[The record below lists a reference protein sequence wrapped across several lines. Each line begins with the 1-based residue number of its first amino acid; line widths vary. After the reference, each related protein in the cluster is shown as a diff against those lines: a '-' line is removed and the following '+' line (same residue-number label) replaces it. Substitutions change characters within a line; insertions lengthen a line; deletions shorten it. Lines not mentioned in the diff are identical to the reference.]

1 MKGFN
6 SMFTKK
12 RFWKTTTAFLLA
24 ACILLGGFAQTS
36 YAEEDLMEFAKK
48 SGYPIKEGYRPKAS
62 IVIDADSGQILWE
75 DQPDLSWSP
84 ASIAKV
90 MTMYLAFE
98 AMEQGKFNLDTT
110 VTATEKYVNISE
122 LYALSNN
129 KITLGVDYPVRELFS
144 MIAVP
149 SSNVA
154 TLMLANLVSDNDEA
168 GFIHKMNEKA
178 AELGMTNTTYFN
190 CSGAQISAFDGFY
203 KAEGIDPDGDNK
215 STARDLAILTYNLL
229 KKYPDVLQFTSKPV
243 VTTME
248 NTPYAE
254 TFETYNYSL
263 PGAKYGYEGV
273 DGLKTGSSP
282 TGGFNYIATAKKGDT
297 RLIEVILG
305 VGDWSDQEGEYERH
319 LAGNAILDHAFSTYE
334 HKKLLPKGANTV
346 DKKEINLK
354 QDFYGFVKKGAKP
367 KFKLVDGQLS
377 LESELGQV
385 SPKIPV
391 QSIQYQ
397 RTKAK
402 GTNDSSVKPETKD
415 AKKSSSTKKE
425 ARNYLISSILAA
437 LGLLLLIFSRVFRK
451 RVVGARRSSRKT
463 SSSTTRL
470 LFVLGILSLLS
481 AVGVLIFL

>member
-1 MKGFN
+1 
-6 SMFTKK
+6 MFIKK
-12 RFWKTTTAFLLA
+12 RFWKATTAFLLA

-48 SGYPIKEGYRPKAS
+48 SGYPIKDGYRPKAS

-75 DQPDLSWSP
+75 EQPDLSWSP

-90 MTMYLAFE
+90 MTMYLALE

-110 VTATEKYVNISE
+110 VTATEKYVNISQI
-122 LYALSNN
+122 YALSNN
-129 KITLGVDYPVRELFS
+129 KIALGVDYPVRDLFS
-144 MIAVP
+144 MVAVP

-168 GFIHKMNEKA
+168 GFIRKMNEKA
-178 AELGMTNTTYFN
+178 TELGMKNTTYFN
-190 CSGAQISAFDGFY
+190 CSGAQISAFGGLY
-203 KAEGIDPDGDNK
+203 QAPGIDPEGDNK
-215 STARDLAILTYNLL
+215 STARDLAILTYNLI
-229 KKYPDVLQFTSKPV
+229 KKYPDVLQFTNKPV

-297 RLIEVILG
+297 RLIEVVLG

-334 HKKLLPKGANTV
+334 YKKLLSKGSN
-346 DKKEINLK
+346 KINGKEITLE
-354 QDFYGFVKKGAKP
+354 QDFYGFAKKDTEPSFTLA
-367 KFKLVDGQLS
+367 DGKLS
-377 LESELGQV
+377 LKNEYGQV

-391 QSIQYQ
+391 QSVRYQ
-397 RTKAK
+397 ETNSKATDDPSTKTEK
-402 GTNDSSVKPETKD
+402 KKPVP
-415 AKKSSSTKKE
+415 SSSTKKE
-425 ARNYLISSILAA
+425 GHNYLVTGILAVS
-437 LGLLLLIFSRVFRK
+437 GLLLLILSKVFRK
-451 RVVGARRSSRKT
+451 RIAGVRRGSRKT
-463 SSSTTRL
+463 ATPMTRL
-470 LFVLGILSLLS
+470 LFALGIIFILS
-481 AVGVLIFL
+481 AVGIFIFL

>member
-1 MKGFN
+1 
-6 SMFTKK
+6 MFIKK
-12 RFWKTTTAFLLA
+12 RFWKATTAFLLA
-24 ACILLGGFAQTS
+24 ACILFGGFAQTS

-110 VTATEKYVNISE
+110 VKATEKYVNISQI
-122 LYALSNN
+122 YALSNN
-129 KITLGVDYPVRELFS
+129 KIALGVDYPVRDLFS
-144 MIAVP
+144 MVAVP

-168 GFIHKMNEKA
+168 GFIRKMNEKA

-190 CSGAQISAFDGFY
+190 SSGAQISAFGGFY
-203 KAEGIDPDGDNK
+203 QAPGIDPDGDNK
-215 STARDLAILTYNLL
+215 STARDLAVLTYNLI
-229 KKYPDVLQFTSKPV
+229 KKYPDVLQFTNKPV
-243 VTTME
+243 VTTMA
-248 NTPYAE
+248 NTPYEE

-319 LAGNAILDHAFSTYE
+319 LAGNAILEHAFSTYE
-334 HKKLLPKGANTV
+334 HKKLLSKGPN
-346 DKKEINLK
+346 KINNKEIDLE
-354 QDFYGFVKKGAKP
+354 QDFYGFVKKNTPPSFTLENGK
-367 KFKLVDGQLS
+367 LS
-377 LESELGQV
+377 LRNELGQV
-385 SPKIPV
+385 SPTIPV
-391 QSIQYQ
+391 QTVNYKESEEK
-397 RTKAK
+397 TVA
-402 GTNDSSVKPETKD
+402 
-415 AKKSSSTKKE
+415 SSSAKQEKMILPQTSTTKKE
-425 ARNYLISSILAA
+425 EPNYVITAILAIGGFLA
-437 LGLLLLIFSRVFRK
+437 IILSRIFRK
-451 RVVGARRSSRKT
+451 RIAGERRGSRKAST
-463 SSSTTRL
+463 PTTRL
-470 LFVLGILSLLS
+470 LFLLGTILLLS
-481 AVGVLIFL
+481 AVGVFIFL

>member
-1 MKGFN
+1 
-6 SMFTKK
+6 MFIKK
-12 RFWKTTTAFLLA
+12 TFWKATTAFLLA
-24 ACILLGGFAQTS
+24 ACISLGGFVQTS

-75 DQPDLSWSP
+75 EQPDLSWSP

-110 VTATEKYVNISE
+110 VTATEKYVKISQI
-122 LYALSNN
+122 YALSNS
-129 KITLGVDYPVRELFS
+129 KITLGVEYPVRDLFS
-144 MIAVP
+144 MVAVP

-190 CSGAQISAFDGFY
+190 SSGAQISAFDGLY
-203 KAEGIDPDGDNK
+203 QAPGIDPEGDNK
-215 STARDLAILTYNLL
+215 STARDLAILTYNLI
-229 KKYPDVLQFTSKPV
+229 KKYPDVLQFTNKPV

-263 PGAKYGYEGV
+263 PGAKYGYDGV

-282 TGGFNYIATAKKGDT
+282 TGGFNYIATAKKGDI
-297 RLIEVILG
+297 RLIEVVLG

-334 HKKLLPKGANTV
+334 YKKLLSKGSN
-346 DKKEINLK
+346 KINEKEITLE
-354 QDFYGFVKKGAKP
+354 QDFYGFAKKDTELSFTLA
-367 KFKLVDGQLS
+367 DGKLS
-377 LESELGQV
+377 LNNEYGQV
-385 SPKIPV
+385 SPTIPARSV
-391 QSIQYQ
+391 PYQESNSKSVVDPSAKSEKKKATQPSSI
-397 RTKAK
+397 
-402 GTNDSSVKPETKD
+402 
-415 AKKSSSTKKE
+415 KKE
-425 ARNYLISSILAA
+425 EHPYLLTGILAI
-437 LGLLLLIFSRVFRK
+437 LGLLLLILSKIFRK
-451 RVVGARRSSRKT
+451 RIAGTRRGSRKT
-463 SSSTTRL
+463 STPTTRL
-470 LFVLGILSLLS
+470 LFILGTLLILS
-481 AVGVLIFL
+481 AVCVFIFL

>member
-1 MKGFN
+1 M
-6 SMFTKK
+6 TC
-12 RFWKTTTAFLLA
+12 FLL
-24 ACILLGGFAQTS
+24 GSFTQKS
-36 YAEEDLMEFAKK
+36 YAEEDLMDFAEK
-48 SGYPIKEGYRPKAS
+48 SGFPVKENYQPKAS

-110 VTATEKYVNISE
+110 VTATEKYVDISQ

-129 KITLGVDYPVRELFS
+129 KISLGVDYPVRDLFS
-144 MIAVP
+144 MVAVP

-168 GFIHKMNEKA
+168 GFIRKMNEKA
-178 AELGMTNTTYFN
+178 AKLGMTNTTYFN
-190 CSGAQISAFDGFY
+190 CSGAQISAFDGLY
-203 KAEGIDPDGDNK
+203 QAEGIDPNGDNK

-263 PGAKYGYEGV
+263 PGAKYGYDGV

-282 TGGFNYIATAKKGDT
+282 TGGFNYIATAKKGDI
-297 RLIEVILG
+297 RLIEVVLG

-334 HKKLLPKGANTV
+334 YKKLLSKGSNKIN
-346 DKKEINLK
+346 KKEINLE
-354 QDFYGFVKKGAKP
+354 QDFYGFVKKDTQP
-367 KFKLVDGQLS
+367 SFKLVDGQLS
-377 LESELGQV
+377 LTNNYGQV
-385 SPKIPV
+385 SPNIPV
-391 QSIQYQ
+391 QSVRYQ
-397 RTKAK
+397 ESTSPADDKPSAK
-402 GTNDSSVKPETKD
+402 HEKKNSSAPSKTNKTEY
-415 AKKSSSTKKE
+415 
-425 ARNYLISSILAA
+425 NYLVSAILAI
-437 LGLLLLIFSRVFRK
+437 LGLLLLVFSRVFRK
-451 RVVGARRSSRKT
+451 RIAGVRRGSRKMAT
-463 SSSTTRL
+463 PTTRFLFILGAL
-470 LFVLGILSLLS
+470 LLLS
-481 AVGVLIFL
+481 AIGVLLFL